1 MHRIDGAGNVNGTW
15 VAEDPATNRP
25 PTEITAAFMNALQE
39 ELAAV
44 IEWAGVQLAKAD
56 NTQLREA
63 LAATFAQLSGAA
75 FTSIPTAPAAPRF
88 DNSEKLVNSAF
99 LKASGLLYANA
110 QIAIVAARNLAA
122 TDIGSHLLFQA
133 TTTLTVPTPASLG
146 MRNGDAVTIS
156 GYGGYSGTVAFA
168 GATYTYDVAGKTAA
182 ITVKSG
188 ESLVLIAAGATTWQV
203 GPSTAGMG
211 VIGSFGGS
219 MGSSGWQPLP
229 GGLIFQ
235 WGTASFT
242 AANADT
248 AFSLPVAYPNNHFTV
263 LLTGDYTVGSGTQS
277 YYNATPNGSKS
288 TFIARCTPN
297 AVGARFYSIG
307 N

>member
-99 LKASGLLYANA
+99 LKASGLCMRMRRL
-110 QIAIVAARNLAA
+110 RLLLRA
-122 TDIGSHLLFQA
+122 TLPRPILVRIYSFKLRLRSRYRRLPLWACEMEMLSPSAVTGA
-133 TTTLTVPTPASLG
+133 TAEQWRSLG
-146 MRNGDAVTIS
+146 RRTRMT
-156 GYGGYSGTVAFA
+156 
-168 GATYTYDVAGKTAA
+168 
-182 ITVKSG
+182 
-188 ESLVLIAAGATTWQV
+188 SLEKQR
-203 GPSTAGMG
+203 PS
-211 VIGSFGGS
+211 
-219 MGSSGWQPLP
+219 
-229 GGLIFQ
+229 
-235 WGTASFT
+235 
-242 AANADT
+242 
-248 AFSLPVAYPNNHFTV
+248 
-263 LLTGDYTVGSGTQS
+263 
-277 YYNATPNGSKS
+277 
-288 TFIARCTPN
+288 R
-297 AVGARFYSIG
+297 
-307 N
+307 